1 MSGILC
7 NAIRRAGSEVLSS
20 VKPPGLKT
28 VNPCLKVQEAQ
39 RGCRQLQQGFR
50 QFSSN
55 RIPETFKP
63 PQEIK
68 KLPMDA
74 LFVIN
79 RSPNAR
85 NTTVEQIR
93 GMGGSWAKQLTIVE
107 ARQDG
112 RPITPSSNLP
122 LDFYGPASWDDFEK
136 MSRSLDN
143 FFLKNPSFNNSKNA
157 VYYPWCEQAESPEHA
172 RFWESKGF
180 HWVGI
185 SADVLER
192 QTKANFKKTCID
204 LGIPTSPFIELGL
217 NTAEKSSK
225 DPDLIRKAADHFT
238 KELLDNAPPVFF
250 EEGCFV
256 KLDGGGGRGSRGIDA
271 ETMKDQAAITEA
283 INAIINEN
291 NGSWD
296 GLYAE
301 GLVGAE
307 GLLKQYEFEVQG
319 TRNIGQPL
327 ADKLLSP
334 DTDSCRILNQSTAS
348 VREVAFTNRK
358 KVIEQSYTE
367 AQALHMYGEEVLELK
382 KQARVL
388 ADALGNDNRAT
399 VEVLKA
405 GKNISFLELNARIQV
420 EHMADAIL
428 SMLKGE
434 KGIYPV
440 VVPGLQ
446 IMASYGFPAPNP
458 DQDYEPIPGKEF
470 SLHVR
475 LVNSDLDSDGNLIYK
490 TGTVEGAHLPYAD
503 EIFLNKGDIHSD
515 SDPQFG
521 CAVYT
526 APTHEEVTTKAARS
540 LMEGSVYGKGIDG
553 NWLPNLPRLLS
564 DERHVGLKEFDAN
577 DPIKIMNDKGED
589 N

>member
-1 MSGILC
+1 
-7 NAIRRAGSEVLSS
+7 
-20 VKPPGLKT
+20 
-28 VNPCLKVQEAQ
+28 
-39 RGCRQLQQGFR
+39 
-50 QFSSN
+50 
-55 RIPETFKP
+55 
-63 PQEIK
+63 
-68 KLPMDA
+68 
-74 LFVIN
+74 
-79 RSPNAR
+79 
-85 NTTVEQIR
+85 
-93 GMGGSWAKQLTIVE
+93 MGGSWERLPIIE

-112 RPITPSSNLP
+112 RPITLSSNLP
-122 LDFYGPASWDDFEK
+122 LDFDGAASWDDFDK

-225 DPDLIRKAADHFT
+225 DPDLIRKVADHFT

-271 ETMKDQAAITEA
+271 ETMKDPAAITDA
-283 INAIINEN
+283 FTAIINEN

-327 ADKLLSP
+327 VD
-334 DTDSCRILNQSTAS
+334 NQSTAS

-367 AQALHMYGEEVLELK
+367 VQALHMYGEEVLELK

-405 GKNISFLELNARIQV
+405 GKNISFLELNARVQV
-420 EHMADAIL
+420 EHKSDAIL

-434 KGIYPV
+434 QGTYPV

-458 DQDYEPIPGKEF
+458 DHDYEPIPGKEF

-475 LVNSDLDSDGNLIYK
+475 LVNSDLDSDGNLTYK

-526 APTHEEVTTKAARS
+526 APTHEAVTIKAAHS

-553 NWLPNLPRLLS
+553 NWLTNLPRLLTHKK
-564 DERHVGLKEFDAN
+564 HVGLTKFDAN
-577 DPIKIMNDKGED
+577 DPIKLMNDNGED